1 MIKVWRFA
9 RDREGR
15 ADAHKRTNCRKVAVS
30 PPALVARDCDCDWL
44 VRAPEGVDPLSVRFL
59 PLLAWYGVA
68 LLYGKLFV
76 AMVPS
81 GFRLTCMHVRPMRE
95 PAKAKGTHA
104 QRAACSRSNVNPPL
118 SRIGL
123 LVGSSPPLAPPT
135 QPSSAGATRA
145 RTGCERLGHA
155 ASSNMIDA

>member
-30 PPALVARDCDCDWL
+30 PPALVASDCDCDWL

-81 GFRLTCMHVRPMRE
+81 GFRLTCMHGGRCEKHRE
-95 PAKAKGTHA
+95 LHASTNATFKA
-104 QRAACSRSNVNPPL
+104 L
-118 SRIGL
+118 W
-123 LVGSSPPLAPPT
+123 LVA
-135 QPSSAGATRA
+135 
-145 RTGCERLGHA
+145 
-155 ASSNMIDA
+155 

>member
-30 PPALVARDCDCDWL
+30 PPALVASDCDCDWL

-95 PAKAKGTHA
+95 PAAKGTHA

-118 SRIGL
+118 CG
-123 LVGSSPPLAPPT
+123 GSGTAGPPPLAPPT
-135 QPSSAGATRA
+135 QPSSA
-145 RTGCERLGHA
+145 
-155 ASSNMIDA
+155 